1 MVRELTTNSMEEIL
15 AVGNGR
21 MSVRLVMSA
30 ALAGAVVAAGCT
42 TGGSSAARMSARATR
57 PRLTQPH
64 PCPGITGFTCST
76 LAVPLDHF
84 GHVRGTL
91 RLQVAAADNANAPR
105 GVLLLLTGGPGQ
117 PGVPFV
123 TRLAARLAPVL
134 HAYRLVMFDQR
145 GTGQYGAI
153 NCPALQAA
161 VGSSDV
167 AVPPAAA
174 VSACANIIG
183 PDRRFYSTR
192 DTVADI
198 DMLRAALGVPKM
210 VVDGVSYGTF
220 VAEHYALAYPRQV
233 SRLVLDSILPQADPR
248 RTDAFYLVGLRAVAR
263 VLRLACQ
270 TAPACGFDPAQDV
283 AWLVRQ
289 RGDGVRIF
297 DMLVTYEFVDPTYRN
312 PNPAQLPS
320 GSGDV
325 IGALHA
331 ARDGQPAHLDQL
343 IQELSPGGGPPVL
356 FSSGLHGATLCTD
369 MRFPWGSDGLPP
381 SQRGQPLAQ
390 ATAGLT
396 PAQVFPFD
404 AKTAEDD
411 GIMQICLDWPQ
422 TPAAPEASPSAML
435 PAVPTLLLA
444 GDHDL
449 STPLEWAQEEAAR
462 APDGELVIVH
472 GAAHSIQT
480 REPGHQGRDAL
491 FAFLLR

>member
-1 MVRELTTNSMEEIL
+1 MK
-15 AVGNGR
+15 
-21 MSVRLVMSA
+21 VRLEISA
-30 ALAGAVVAAGCT
+30 ALAAAALAAGCT
-42 TGGSSAARMSARATR
+42 AGVAITARTLARATP

-64 PCPGITGFTCST
+64 PCPGINGFTCST
-76 LAVPLDHF
+76 LTVPLDHF
-84 GHVRGTL
+84 GRVRGRL
-91 RLQVAAADNANAPR
+91 RLQVAAADNADAPR

-134 HAYRLVMFDQR
+134 HAYRLVMLDQR
-145 GTGQYGAI
+145 GTGQLGAI

-167 AVPPAAA
+167 AVPAAAA
-174 VSACANIIG
+174 VRACAQIIG
-183 PDRRFYSTR
+183 PDRQFYSTR

-220 VAEHYALAYPRQV
+220 VAEHYALTYPRHV
-233 SRLVLDSILPQADPR
+233 SKLVLDSIVPQADPR
-248 RTDAFYLVGLRAVAR
+248 RTDAYYLVGLRAVAR

-270 TAPACGFDPAQDV
+270 AAPVCGFDPAQDV
-283 AWLVRQ
+283 AWLVRH
-289 RGDGVRIF
+289 RGDGVKIF
-297 DMLVTYEFVDPTYRN
+297 DMLVTYEFIDPSYRN
-312 PNPAQLPS
+312 PSPPGATP

-331 ARDGQPAHLDQL
+331 ARNGQPAHLDQL
-343 IQELSPGGGPPVL
+343 IQGLSPGGGSPVL

-369 MRFPWGSDGLPP
+369 MRFPWGTDAVPP
-381 SQRGQPLAQ
+381 SQRGQALAR
-390 ATAGLT
+390 ATAELT
-396 PAQVFPFD
+396 AAQVFPFD
-404 AKTAEDD
+404 ARTAESD
-411 GIMQICLDWPQ
+411 GIMQTCLDWPQ
-422 TPAAPEASPSAML
+422 TPAEPEASASAML

-449 STPLEWAQEEAAR
+449 STPLEWAEEEAAH
-462 APDGELVIVH
+462 APDGQLVIVP

>member
-1 MVRELTTNSMEEIL
+1 MR
-15 AVGNGR
+15 
-21 MSVRLVMSA
+21 VRLEITA
-30 ALAGAVVAAGCT
+30 ALAVAVLAAGCT
-42 TGGSSAARMSARATR
+42 AGVATLAGTTVRATR
-57 PRLTQPH
+57 PRLTQAH

-76 LAVPLDHF
+76 LTVPLDHF

-91 RLQVAAADNANAPR
+91 RLQVAAADNTDAPR

-145 GTGQYGAI
+145 GTGQLGAI

-167 AVPPAAA
+167 AVPTAAA
-174 VSACANIIG
+174 VRACAQTIG
-183 PDRRFYSTR
+183 PDRQFYSTR

-220 VAEHYALAYPRQV
+220 VAEYYALTYPRHV
-233 SRLVLDSILPQADPR
+233 SKLVLDSIVPQADPQ
-248 RTDAFYLVGLRAVAR
+248 RTEAFYLVGLRAAAQ

-270 TAPACGFDPAQDV
+270 TAPVCGFDPAQDV
-283 AWLVRQ
+283 AWLVRH
-289 RGDGVRIF
+289 RDDGVKIF
-297 DMLVTYEFVDPTYRN
+297 DMLVTYEFIDPTYRN
-312 PNPAQLPS
+312 PSPPGATP

-343 IQELSPGGGPPVL
+343 IQGLSPGGGSPVL

-369 MRFPWGSDGLPP
+369 MRFPWGSDAVPP
-381 SQRGQPLAQ
+381 SRRGQALAR
-390 ATAGLT
+390 ATAELT

-404 AKTAEDD
+404 ATTAEDD
-411 GIMQICLDWPQ
+411 GIMQTCLDWPQ
-422 TPAAPEASPSAML
+422 TPPAPEASASAML

-444 GDHDL
+444 GDRDL
-449 STPLEWAQEEAAR
+449 STPLEWAREEAAR
-462 APDGELVIVH
+462 APDGELVIVP
-472 GAAHSIQT
+472 GAAHSIQS

-491 FAFLLR
+491 FVFLLR

>member
-1 MVRELTTNSMEEIL
+1 MR
-15 AVGNGR
+15 
-21 MSVRLVMSA
+21 VRLEITA
-30 ALAGAVVAAGCT
+30 ALAVAVLAAGCT
-42 TGGSSAARMSARATR
+42 AGVATLAGTTVRATR
-57 PRLTQPH
+57 PRLTQAH

-76 LAVPLDHF
+76 LTVPLDHF

-91 RLQVAAADNANAPR
+91 RLQVAAADNTDAPR

-145 GTGQYGAI
+145 GTGQLGAI

-167 AVPPAAA
+167 AVPTAAA
-174 VSACANIIG
+174 VRACAQTIG
-183 PDRRFYSTR
+183 PDRQFYSTR

-220 VAEHYALAYPRQV
+220 VAEYYALTYPRHV
-233 SRLVLDSILPQADPR
+233 SKLVLDSIVPQADPQ
-248 RTDAFYLVGLRAVAR
+248 RTEAFYLVGLRAAAQ

-270 TAPACGFDPAQDV
+270 TAPVCGFDPAQDV
-283 AWLVRQ
+283 AWLVRH
-289 RGDGVRIF
+289 RDDGVKIF
-297 DMLVTYEFVDPTYRN
+297 DMLVTYEFIDPTYRN
-312 PNPAQLPS
+312 PSPPGATP

-343 IQELSPGGGPPVL
+343 IQGLSPGGGSPVL

-369 MRFPWGSDGLPP
+369 MRFPWGSDAVPP
-381 SQRGQPLAQ
+381 SRRGQALTR
-390 ATAGLT
+390 ATAELT

-404 AKTAEDD
+404 ATTAEDD
-411 GIMQICLDWPQ
+411 GIMQTCLDWPQ
-422 TPAAPEASPSAML
+422 TPPAPEASASAML

-444 GDHDL
+444 GDRDL
-449 STPLEWAQEEAAR
+449 STPLEWAREEAAR
-462 APDGELVIVH
+462 APDGELVIVP
-472 GAAHSIQT
+472 GAAHSIQS

-491 FAFLLR
+491 FVFLLR

>member
-1 MVRELTTNSMEEIL
+1 MEEVL
-15 AVGNGR
+15 AVGTGR
-21 MSVRLVMSA
+21 MSVRLVMSV
-30 ALAGAVVAAGCT
+30 ALAGAVAAAGCT
-42 TGGSSAARMSARATR
+42 AGGSATARTSAEVTR

-84 GHVRGTL
+84 GRVRGTL
-91 RLQVAAADNANAPR
+91 RLQVAAADNADAPR

-123 TRLAARLAPVL
+123 TRLTARLAPVL

-145 GTGQYGAI
+145 GTGQLGAI
-153 NCPALQAA
+153 NCPALQAE

-167 AVPPAAA
+167 AAPTAAA
-174 VSACANIIG
+174 VRACANIIG
-183 PDRRFYSTR
+183 PDRQFYSTR

-210 VVDGVSYGTF
+210 VIDGVSYGTF
-220 VAEHYALAYPRQV
+220 VAEHYALAYPRNV
-233 SRLVLDSILPQADPR
+233 SRLVLDSIVPQDDPH
-248 RTDAFYLVGLRAVAR
+248 RTDAYYLVGLRAVAR

-283 AWLVRQ
+283 AWLVRH
-289 RGDGVRIF
+289 RDDGVKIF
-297 DMLVTYEFVDPTYRN
+297 DMLVTYEFLDPTYRD
-312 PNPAQLPS
+312 PS
-320 GSGDV
+320 PPGATPGSGDV

-331 ARDGQPAHLDQL
+331 AREGQPAHLDQL
-343 IQELSPGGGPPVL
+343 IQGLTPGGGSPIS

-369 MRFPWGSDGLPP
+369 MRFPWGSDAVPP
-381 SQRGQPLAQ
+381 SQRGQPLAR

-396 PAQVFPFD
+396 AAQVFPFD
-404 AKTAEDD
+404 AKTAEGD
-411 GIMQICLDWPQ
+411 GIMQTCLDWPQ
-422 TPAAPEASPSAML
+422 TPAAPEAAQSAML

-449 STPLEWAQEEAAR
+449 STPLEWAREEAAR

-472 GAAHSIQT
+472 GAAHSIQS